1 MPDDNKEKELQDALR
16 KQETRFR
23 VESFLMKIGATED
36 AAKLISSSPAELA
49 RFQWDGVNL
58 KFQKSDLTAVDD
70 PAAREFYV
78 AGPYKGLFPAP
89 VSKDDVDGKPQM
101 DESRVAAAKAGNVT
115 ARAILARDHFGS
127 NLQALDA
134 ALADKTNGDDKV
146 LPNGHDKSP
155 RDNPFYK
162 LRDKNG
168 KVVPAVQDR
177 VAGMIRAMG
186 TAKVVAIAANAKSEA
201 APFGLSISGLPLRH

>member
-1 MPDDNKEKELQDALR
+1 MSDDNKELDTALR
-16 KQETRFR
+16 AQETKFR
-23 VESFLMKIGATED
+23 VESFLMKLGASEE

-58 KFQKSDLTAVDD
+58 KFGKGDLTAVDD
-70 PAAREFYV
+70 PAAREFYTG
-78 AGPYKGLFPAP
+78 GPYKGLFPAP
-89 VSKDDVDGKPQM
+89 ATKDDVENKPQM
-101 DESRVAAAKAGNVT
+101 DPAVVARARAGNVT

-127 NLQALDA
+127 NLKALDA
-134 ALADKTNGDDKV
+134 ALADKANGDDKV
-146 LPNGHDKSP
+146 LSNGHDKSAS

-162 LRDKNG
+162 LRDKDG

-186 TAKVVAIAANAKSEA
+186 TKKVMDIAANAKSEA
-201 APFGLSISGLPLRH
+201 APYGLSISGLPLRH